1 MILHNLIYTACAL
14 TLDMLIGDPV
24 FPYHPVR
31 LIGKLS
37 RIIERTLKKSPV
49 PDRTGGYIGLAAAAA
64 VPLAI
69 LFVLLKITENMLPA
83 AFIISSAVIYF
94 SLALKDLAKHGLAV
108 KEAVEKGDTEEARKR
123 VSYLITRDSRNM
135 ETKEI
140 IRCTIE
146 SISENAGD
154 SVIAP
159 VFWGLLWGPA
169 GALFY
174 RVVNTLDAM
183 WGYKTRKYILF
194 GRPSAV
200 LDDILNFIPS
210 RITGLLFC
218 ICAPA
223 AGGNSIR
230 AWKTMIRDHARVKS
244 PNAGYPEAAMAGALG
259 ISLGGP
265 GIYFGE
271 TVEKESMGEDI
282 NETTPA
288 MISSAVKLLY
298 ISVFTFIFVSFTG
311 VITFLALV

>member
-1 MILHNLIYTACAL
+1 MILHNLIHTACAL
-14 TLDMLIGDPV
+14 TLDLLLGDPV

-31 LIGKLS
+31 LMGKLN
-37 RIIERTLKKSPV
+37 RIIERIIKKSPV
-49 PDRTGGYIGLAAAAA
+49 PDRAGGYMGLAAAVS

-69 LFVLLKITENMLPA
+69 LFILLKITRNIPAA
-83 AFIISSAVIYF
+83 AFIVSSAVIYF

-108 KEAVEKGDTEEARKR
+108 KEALERGDTEEARKR
-123 VSYLITRDSRNM
+123 VSYLITRDTRNM
-135 ETKEI
+135 ESREI
-140 IRCTIE
+140 VRCTIE

-159 VFWGLLWGPA
+159 VFWSLLWGPA

-174 RVVNTLDAM
+174 RAVNTLDAM

-200 LDDILNFIPS
+200 LDDILNFIPA

-223 AGGNSIR
+223 VGGNCVR

-265 GIYFGE
+265 GIYFGK

-282 NETTPA
+282 NETDPG
-288 MISSAVKLLY
+288 MIASAVKLLY
-298 ISVFTFIFVSFTG
+298 ISVFLFTSASFAAVT
-311 VITFLALV
+311 TFLAFA